1 MARSGRWCAEAGVIG
16 AWPTPPPFADRA
28 ALWLDGGLESA
39 VAAQWLS
46 RLPSGWVALVPASA
60 PPEARAIAEALAAP
74 VVPLPVPGPLSGLAA
89 WGAASEAALAAG
101 ASWLATGLTTDGLE
115 PPLPLRLFAL
125 ETAIMAH
132 GLQGLYAPLL
142 GYTPIELGRL
152 ALALGVPL
160 ERTRDCAA
168 ACGGC
173 LACRRRAELFKQLGM
188 SDPAAPIS

>member
-1 MARSGRWCAEAGVIG
+1 M
-16 AWPTPPPFADRA
+16 
-28 ALWLDGGLESA
+28 ALWLDGSLESA
-39 VAAQWLS
+39 VAAHLLS
-46 RLPSGWVALVPASA
+46 RLPNGWVALVPAAA
-60 PPEARAIAEALAAP
+60 PVEAQAVAEALAAP
-74 VVPLPVPGPLSGLAA
+74 IALLPVPGPLAGLTA
-89 WGAASEAALAAG
+89 WGAASEAALAAK
-101 ASWLATGLTTDGLE
+101 AAWLVAGLSADDAE